1 VSALQPT
8 SVGDRIRAGWR
19 IARGLFRAGYA
30 YMTEYRAELILWAL
44 ANSLPFILMGAW
56 TQASTRGH
64 FALSP
69 LDLVRYFL
77 AVFVVR
83 QLTVVWVL
91 WEVEQQV
98 QGGKLAPQLLQPVD
112 PAWRHLMNH
121 VAERVARLPFAA
133 SLVVLFFALYPA
145 AFFVPSAMTLALFLV
160 LVAAAFLLRF
170 LVQYTGAML
179 CFWTERAS
187 SIEQLNFVLYM
198 FLGGAIAPLDFFP
211 PAVRAVADW
220 TPFPSMMWLPCR
232 VLLGGVPTAEVARA
246 VAVLVGWCVVFF
258 VASRL
263 LWRAGLR
270 RFSAMG
276 A

>member
-1 VSALQPT
+1 MRT
-8 SVGDRIRAGWR
+8 
-19 IARGLFRAGYA
+19 ARGLFRVGYA
-30 YMTEYRAELILWAL
+30 YMTEYRAELVLWAL

-56 TQASTRGH
+56 TQAVGRGH
-64 FALSP
+64 FALAP
-69 LDLVRYFL
+69 LDVVRYFL
-77 AVFVVR
+77 AVFIVR

-91 WEVEQQV
+91 WEVEQQL

-112 PAWRHLMNH
+112 PGWRHLMNH

-133 SLVVLFFALYPA
+133 LIVVLFFALYPA
-145 AFFVPSAMTLALFLV
+145 AFFVPSLSTIALFLV
-160 LVAAAFLLRF
+160 LVVAAFLLRF
-170 LVQYTGAML
+170 LLQYTLAML

-187 SIEQLNFVLYM
+187 SLEQLNFVLYV

-211 PAVRAVADW
+211 PAVRAIVAW

-232 VLLGGVPTAEVARA
+232 VLLGGVPPAEVARA
-246 VAVLVGWCVVFF
+246 VAVLAGWCIVLFVVNR
-258 VASRL
+258 V

>member
-1 VSALQPT
+1 MTGAVAA
-8 SVGDRIRAGWR
+8 V
-19 IARGLFRAGYA
+19 ARRMTALFRVGYA

-44 ANSLPFILMGAW
+44 ANSLSFILMGVW
-56 TQASTRGH
+56 YQAAGRGS
-64 FALSP
+64 FALAP
-69 LDLVRYFL
+69 VDVVRYFL

-83 QLTVVWVL
+83 QLTVVWVI

-112 PAWRHLMNH
+112 PAWRHFMNH
-121 VAERVARLPFAA
+121 VAERVARLPFSAA
-133 SLVVLFFALYPA
+133 LVALFFVLYPR
-145 AFFVPSAMTLALFLV
+145 AFFVPKASTVALFLV
-160 LVAAAFLLRF
+160 LVTTSFLLRF
-170 LVQYTGAML
+170 LLQYTIALL

-187 SIEQLNFVLYM
+187 SLEQLNFLLYM

-211 PAVRAVADW
+211 PAVRDVVMW
-220 TPFPSMMWLPCR
+220 TPFPSMVWLPCR
-232 VLLGGVPTAEVARA
+232 VLLGDVPAEDVVHA
-246 VAVLVGWCVVFF
+246 VAVLGGWSIFFF
-258 VASRL
+258 VVNRV